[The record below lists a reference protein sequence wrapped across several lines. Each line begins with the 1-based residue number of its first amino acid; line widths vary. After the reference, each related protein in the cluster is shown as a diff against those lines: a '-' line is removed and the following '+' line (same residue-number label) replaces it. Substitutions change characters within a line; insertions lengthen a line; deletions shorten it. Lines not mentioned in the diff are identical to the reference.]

1 MSLKTAVLE
10 FCSLI
15 LGFAAFC
22 VAMGYADAIDAW
34 LIGG

>member
-10 FCSLI
+10 GGALI
-15 LGFAAFC
+15 LYFVLFC
-22 VAMGYADAIDAW
+22 VVMGYADAIDAW